1 MYLGRTDFTQ
11 PVLNSCLGRKLQL
24 NLFLKIQVNL
34 RFQSMGWGKLACLLA
49 PFLLETFQAA
59 GDAQYIRTGL
69 QLELNNSI
77 TKLVAGLCGG
87 CFLLSFES

>member
-34 RFQSMGWGKLACLLA
+34 RFQSICGGGGGELACLLA
-49 PFLLETFQAA
+49 SFLLETFQAA

-69 QLELNNSI
+69 
-77 TKLVAGLCGG
+77 
-87 CFLLSFES
+87 